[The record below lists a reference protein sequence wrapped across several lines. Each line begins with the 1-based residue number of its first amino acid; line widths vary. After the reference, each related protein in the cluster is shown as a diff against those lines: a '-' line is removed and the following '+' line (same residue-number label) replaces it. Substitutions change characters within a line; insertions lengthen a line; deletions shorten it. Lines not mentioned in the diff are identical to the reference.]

1 MNFSEIVDKVGGRWI
16 SQIEDAQI
24 SQILLD
30 SRQTLATD
38 NLLFIAIKGPNHNAH
53 DHIKELID
61 KGVKHFILEEDIEI
75 SAEINVC
82 RVERSIEALQL
93 LGKSKREAFNS
104 PVVGITGSNGKTI
117 VKEWLYT
124 ITSKK
129 LNTIKSPKSYN
140 SQIGVPLSLWQIES
154 KHQLALIEVGIS
166 QPDEMIIQE
175 SMVQPDIGIFT
186 NIGSAHGE
194 NFESLQAKAFEKA
207 QLFKNSQKVI
217 CSDSQSEVTAALQ
230 SLEKPEIITWGK
242 SPQCHYQITR
252 SSEGL
257 IIKDKAGEKHEFALD
272 IKRFIFLENICHV
285 IVCAL
290 ELGIENH
297 LIQEGIETLNHS
309 DLRLSIKRGSRG
321 NYIVDDTYNNDL
333 EGLKLALEFLDLQN
347 LNEDRVLILSDL
359 VQSKLTS
366 EDVRSINRLISAKRI
381 KQLIV
386 VGHQFKETL
395 KNPQIDYSYFSS
407 TEDLLA
413 SDLIQH
419 LEHKLILVKGS
430 RRFEFENVVKALSE
444 KIHKT
449 RLEIDLNAIQHNLSV
464 HKKLLRPSTKLMVM
478 VKAFAYG
485 AGSHELARILQYQ
498 KVDYLGV
505 AFVDEGIDLRMKGIT
520 LPIMVMN
527 ATTEDAPLLMKY
539 DLEPEVYS
547 IDQLK
552 AYSEHYSEQNKAL
565 SCHWILN
572 TGMNRLGFEKEEIEG
587 LINFIISNQHI
598 EVKSIFTHLAAADD
612 PAEKAFTLIQIKTFQ
627 EMAEQIKRELSITPL
642 LHCLNSS
649 GIVNFKEHQMDM
661 VRLGI
666 GLHGI
671 SSNKEIASQLRLPAQ
686 LKSVISQIRKIKK
699 GETIGYSRAG
709 KALNDMTIATV
720 AIGYADGYSR
730 AFSNGNAFMSI
741 KGQKAAIIGNICMDM
756 CMIDITGIE
765 AKAED
770 EVIVFGTEPTIEQL
784 AQYANTIPY
793 EILTNVSDR
802 VQRVFHLE

>member
-1 MNFSEIVDKVGGRWI
+1 MNFSDIVDVVGGEWI
-16 SQIEDAQI
+16 CSFEDCRI
-24 SQILLD
+24 NQILLD
-30 SRQTLATD
+30 SRQTLSTD
-38 NLLFIAIKGPNHNAH
+38 KLLFVAIKGPNHNAH
-53 DHIKELID
+53 DHINELID
-61 KGVKHFILEEDIEI
+61 KGVKHFIVDEDIQV
-75 SAEINVC
+75 ATEINVC
-82 RVERSIEALQL
+82 KVENSLEALQL
-93 LGKSKREAFNS
+93 LGKSKRDAFQS

-140 SQIGVPLSLWQIES
+140 SQIGVPLSLWQLES
-154 KHQLALIEVGIS
+154 KHQLAIIEVGIS
-166 QPDEMIIQE
+166 LPNEMSTQE
-175 SMVQPDIGIFT
+175 LMVRPEIGIFT

-194 NFESLQAKAFEKA
+194 NFESLHTKAFEKA

-217 CSDSQSEVTAALQ
+217 CSDNQSEVITAL
-230 SLEKPEIITWGK
+230 SKLKKPELIIWGE
-242 SPQCHYQITR
+242 SPECQYQITQEL
-252 SSEGL
+252 EGL
-257 IIKDKAGEKHEFALD
+257 IVKDKTGEKHQFLLD
-272 IKRFIFLENICHV
+272 TKRFIFLENICHV

-297 LIQEGIETLNHS
+297 QIQEALGTLNHS
-309 DLRLSIKRGSRG
+309 DLRLSIKRGIRA

-359 VQSKLTS
+359 VQSNLTS
-366 EDVRSINRLISAKRI
+366 EDVEAIDQLISAKRI

-386 VGHQFKETL
+386 VGDQFKEAL
-395 KNPQIDYSYFSS
+395 NNPKIEYSHFST
-407 TEDLLA
+407 TEDLIA
-413 SDLIQH
+413 SDQLQL
-419 LEHKLILVKGS
+419 LENKLILVKGS

-449 RLEIDLNAIQHNLSV
+449 RLEIDLNAIQHNLNI
-464 HKKLLRPSTKLMVM
+464 HRKILRLNTKLMVM

-485 AGSHELARILQYQ
+485 AGSHELARLLQYQ

-505 AFVDEGIDLRMKGIT
+505 AFTDEGIDLRKTGIN

-527 ATTEDAPLLMKY
+527 ATSEDASLLLKY
-539 DLEPEVYS
+539 DLEPEVYD

-552 AYSEHYSEQNKAL
+552 AYTKYYSERNKNL
-565 SCHWILN
+565 PCHLILN
-572 TGMNRLGFEKEEIEG
+572 TGMNRLGFEKEEMEG
-587 LINFIISNQHI
+587 LTNYISSHRRI

-612 PAEKAFTLIQIKTFQ
+612 PSEKVFTLNQIKAFQQL
-627 EMAEQIKRELSITPL
+627 ADYIKRELSISPL

-649 GIVNFKEHQMDM
+649 GIANYQEHQMDM

-671 SSNKEIASQLRLPAQ
+671 SSNKEIASHLRLPAQ
-686 LKSVISQIRKIKK
+686 LKSVISQVRNIKK
-699 GETIGYSRAG
+699 GETIGYGRAG
-709 KALNDMTIATV
+709 KAENDLTIATV

-730 AFSNGNAFMSI
+730 AFSNGKAFMSI
-741 KGQKAAIIGNICMDM
+741 KGRKAATIGNICMDM

-770 EVIVFGTEPTIEQL
+770 EVIVFGAEPTIEQL
-784 AQYANTIPY
+784 AQFANTIPY